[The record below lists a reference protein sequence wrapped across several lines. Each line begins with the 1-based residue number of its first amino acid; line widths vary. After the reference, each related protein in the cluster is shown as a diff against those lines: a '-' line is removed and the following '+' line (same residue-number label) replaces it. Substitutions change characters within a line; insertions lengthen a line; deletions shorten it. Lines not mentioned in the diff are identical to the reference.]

1 MRAKHDAA
9 ADNVHGGVRSH
20 DEVILPGYG
29 KLLVEADLGISS
41 LAGLEA
47 LLVSDAKDS
56 PCDLACSVGNVDARP
71 AFEGL
76 IGRGEAEEG
85 EIGVEAVGRG
95 DGMGCGEEI
104 TRAYLVGRKSVQV
117 ERHTVP
123 SLGALDAFPVDL
135 DAPHAGY
142 ASAWEHFKFVACG
155 NGTAPKR
162 SRDDRACTLDRED
175 AVDRQASAVGSFL
188 ALRCFRRTAERRFQ
202 IVESLSRAARD
213 GNDFGILVGSA
224 RKAAFHLVNH
234 EFDPFIVD
242 EVGLRERDDEC
253 GDA

>member
-1 MRAKHDAA
+1 M
-9 ADNVHGGVRSH
+9 
-20 DEVILPGYG
+20 
-29 KLLVEADLGISS
+29 GIGSF
-41 LAGLEA
+41 AGLED
-47 LLVSDAKDS
+47 LFIPDAKDS
-56 PCDLACSVGNVDARP
+56 PCDLARSVGNVDARP

-95 DGMGCGEEI
+95 DGMGRGEEI

-142 ASAWEHFKFVACG
+142 ASARERFKFVACG
-155 NGTAPKR
+155 NGAAPER
-162 SRDDRACTLDRED
+162 SRDDRARAFDGED
-175 AVDRQASAVGSFL
+175 AVDWQASAVGCFL
-188 ALRCFRRTAERRFQ
+188 ALRCFRCTAERRFQ
-202 IVESLSRAARD
+202 VVESLPRAARHS
-213 GNDFGILVGSA
+213 NDFGTLVGSA
-224 RKAAFHLVNH
+224 RKATFHLVNH

-242 EVGLRERDDEC
+242 EVGLRERDDER

>member
-1 MRAKHDAA
+1 M
-9 ADNVHGGVRSH
+9 
-20 DEVILPGYG
+20 
-29 KLLVEADLGISS
+29 
-41 LAGLEA
+41 
-47 LLVSDAKDS
+47 
-56 PCDLACSVGNVDARP
+56 GNVDARP

-76 IGRGEAEEG
+76 IGRGEAEIG

-95 DGMGCGEEI
+95 DGMGSCEEI

-142 ASAWEHFKFVACG
+142 ASAREHFKFVACG
-155 NGTAPKR
+155 NGAAPER
-162 SRDDRACTLDRED
+162 SRDDRARAFDGED
-175 AVDRQASAVGSFL
+175 AVDWQASAVGCLL
-188 ALRCFRRTAERRFQ
+188 ALRRFRRAAKRRLQ
-202 IVESLSRAARD
+202 IVEPLSRAARD
-213 GNDFGILVGSA
+213 GNDFGTLVGPA
-224 RKAAFHLVNH
+224 RKAAFHLVDH

-253 GDA
+253 GDAQQLQYGQMLGRLRHDAVICCDAQECHIDAS